1 MEPRYYIKEQDGIFY
16 IYPPSGGDWV
26 AASREKEEAESMLKE
41 KNEALE
47 TDRKQFS
54 SPYVNGEPIT
64 LKNITLKVV
73 PVNYIAEDKPE
84 QPKPKKKSIP
94 RVLRPSITLP
104 EGDWCTVF
112 AAVYAHAKNKLNLL
126 AAEGAPD
133 TEYLLGELEE
143 IKKLVRLSDYMKRE
157 VKFSCDAIRYPLDE
171 EKPV

>member
-1 MEPRYYIKEQDGIFY
+1 MEPIYYIIQSDGIFY
-16 IYPPSGGDWV
+16 IYPPSGGEWV
-26 AASREKEEAESMLKE
+26 AASHEKEEAERMQKE
-41 KNEALE
+41 KNEALK

-54 SPYVNGEPIT
+54 SPYVNGEPIP
-64 LKNITLKVV
+64 LNNITLKEV
-73 PVNYIAEDKPE
+73 PMNYVMGEDE
-84 QPKPKKKSIP
+84 TEKPKKKSIP
-94 RVLRPSITLP
+94 RVLRPTISLP